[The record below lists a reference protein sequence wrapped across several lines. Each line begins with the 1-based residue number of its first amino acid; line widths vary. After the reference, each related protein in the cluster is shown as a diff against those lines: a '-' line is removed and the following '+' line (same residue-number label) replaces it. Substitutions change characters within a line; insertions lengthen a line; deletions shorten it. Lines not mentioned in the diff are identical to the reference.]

1 MHAQRRIGRGVA
13 LVLGGVLVVA
23 GLAGC
28 ARQADVDVRVG
39 EDPAVES
46 VHHVSGKKDYQVTL
60 KDSLDAGELAE
71 ASVRLADMTKPD
83 PGKENFFDFRSGD
96 WQWSPS
102 TDEQKSQ
109 TLAEMVTALSDVE
122 GIYEGAMGIGE
133 NGEAQ
138 IVGTAA
144 ADIDPADLVD
154 PIADAVEGAG
164 LDSSAMYLS
173 LTDLHERREIESR
186 DIESLRSGLDIVVA
200 AAGAGDVLSYT
211 LDDDDDGVNVRMRT
225 GADAAAAA
233 PAIDA
238 VAAASGIVPTV
249 TSGLIAPDRSD
260 PATVEAVNALLEPI
274 EGVVAAREEWRSAQI
289 TVLMVTT
296 ADVETALAVEQL
308 LTTSPAIQPYRSL
321 QISVQ
326 SETEPGD
333 RIVGLSTSDSGYVGS
348 LAAAVQ
354 VADTEGVRSAIYTP
368 STMKVVLDEGAD
380 VAVVAEGM
388 KSVALRDQ
396 EVEVYDSTPWGPR
409 DDWARFEFSVK
420 GKLHPDLFKGY
431 ADGVQEFVDA
441 WNAAPGI

>member
-13 LVLGGVLVVA
+13 LVLGGVLVLA

-28 ARQADVDVRVG
+28 ARQPDIDVRVG

-46 VHHVSGKKDYQVTL
+46 VHHVSGTRDYLVTL

-83 PGKENFFDFRSGD
+83 PGKENLFDFRSGE

-102 TDEQKSQ
+102 TDEEKSQ
-109 TLAEMVTALSDVE
+109 TVAEMVAALSDIE
-122 GIYEGAMGIGE
+122 GVYDGAVGIGE
-133 NGEAQ
+133 GGEAQ
-138 IVGTAA
+138 VWGTAA

-186 DIESLRSGLDIVVA
+186 DGASLRPGLDIVAA
-200 AAGAGDVLSYT
+200 AAGAGNVLSYT
-211 LDDDDDGVNVRMRT
+211 IDDDGVNVRMRT

-238 VAAASGIVPTV
+238 VAAASGVVPTV

-296 ADVETALAVEQL
+296 ADVDTALAVEQL

-326 SETEPGD
+326 SETEPGN

-368 STMKVVLDEGAD
+368 STMTVVLDEGAD
-380 VAVVAEGM
+380 VAVIAEGL
-388 KSVALRDQ
+388 KAVALRDQ

-431 ADGVQEFVDA
+431 ADGAQEFVDA

>member
-1 MHAQRRIGRGVA
+1 M
-13 LVLGGVLVVA
+13 A

-46 VHHVSGKKDYQVTL
+46 VHHVSGTRDYLVTL

-83 PGKENFFDFRSGD
+83 PGKENLFDFRSGE

-102 TDEQKSQ
+102 TDEEKSQ
-109 TLAEMVTALSDVE
+109 TLGETIAALSDIE
-122 GIYEGAMGIGE
+122 GVYDGAVGIGE
-133 NGEAQ
+133 GGEAQ
-138 IVGTAA
+138 VWVTAA
-144 ADIDPADLVD
+144 ADIDPADLVE
-154 PIADAVEGAG
+154 PIADAVDGAG
-164 LDSSAMYLS
+164 LDSSAMHLS
-173 LTDLHERREIESR
+173 LADLHERRKIESG
-186 DIESLRSGLDIVVA
+186 DIESLRPGLDIIAAAA
-200 AAGAGDVLSYT
+200 AAGNVQSYT
-211 LDDDDDGVNVRMRT
+211 LDDDGMNVRMRT

-308 LTTSPAIQPYRSL
+308 LATSPAIQPYRSL

-354 VADTEGVRSAIYTP
+354 VADTEGVRSAVYTP
-368 STMKVVLDEGAD
+368 STMTVVLDEGAD

-409 DDWARFEFSVK
+409 DDWARFEFSVT

-431 ADGVQEFVDA
+431 ADGAQEFVDA

>member
-1 MHAQRRIGRGVA
+1 M
-13 LVLGGVLVVA
+13 
-23 GLAGC
+23 
-28 ARQADVDVRVG
+28 
-39 EDPAVES
+39 
-46 VHHVSGKKDYQVTL
+46 KDYEVTL
-60 KDSLDAGELAE
+60 KGSLDAGELAE

-83 PGKENFFDFRSGD
+83 PGKENLFDFRAGG

-102 TDEQKSQ
+102 ADEETAAK
-109 TLAEMVTALSDVE
+109 LGEMVAALSDVE
-122 GIYEGAMGIGE
+122 GVYEGVVGIGDS
-133 NGEAQ
+133 GEAQ
-138 IVGTAA
+138 VMGTAA
-144 ADIDPADLVD
+144 ADIDPADLVE
-154 PIADAVEGAG
+154 PIADAVDGAG

-186 DIESLRSGLDIVVA
+186 DGASLRPGLDIVAA
-200 AAGAGDVLSYT
+200 AAGAGNVLSYT
-211 LDDDDDGVNVRMRT
+211 IDEDGVNVRMRT
-225 GADAAAAA
+225 AADAAAAA

-238 VAAASGIVPTV
+238 VAAASGVVPTV

-274 EGVVAAREEWRSAQI
+274 EGVVAAREESRSAQI

-308 LTTSPAIQPYRSL
+308 LATSPAIQPYRSL

-326 SETEPGD
+326 SETEPGN
-333 RIVGLSTSDSGYVGS
+333 RMVGLSTSDSGYVGS

-354 VADTEGVRSAIYTP
+354 LADTEGVRSAIYTP
-368 STMKVVLDEGAD
+368 STMTVVLDEGAD
-380 VAVVAEGM
+380 VAVVAEAM

-420 GKLHPDLFKGY
+420 GKLHTDLFKGY
-431 ADGVQEFVDA
+431 ADGAQEFVDA